1 MHKKIASQRL
11 IGEVR
16 MLRIRVATSES
27 KLKVLREQARLAKH
41 RRKAAKRLAQQ
52 VRKQFKRSRAEVAE
66 LRQAL
71 AKAEAK
77 FFRAGGRALA
87 RKLAKL
93 GSPTNRA
100 RSSRTPSASNGKSRV
115 VLSAASSA
123 PGRLTP
129 RKSASKRIS
138 SSLRSEPGVGAL
150 APDQLTTQTSSRMA
164 YEQKKRHNG
173 KKETEE

>member
-27 KLKVLREQARLAKH
+27 KLKVLREQARLAKR

-52 VRKQFKRSRAEVAE
+52 ARKQFKRSRGEVAE

-93 GSPTNRA
+93 GPTTNRGA
-100 RSSRTPSASNGKSRV
+100 RSSRKPSASNGKSRV
-115 VLSAASSA
+115 VLS
-123 PGRLTP
+123 
-129 RKSASKRIS
+129 
-138 SSLRSEPGVGAL
+138 
-150 APDQLTTQTSSRMA
+150 
-164 YEQKKRHNG
+164 
-173 KKETEE
+173 

>member
-1 MHKKIASQRL
+1 MYNKNASQRL
-11 IGEVR
+11 IGEVQ
-16 MLRIRVATSES
+16 MFRIRVAASES
-27 KLKVLREQARLAKH
+27 KLKVLREEARLAKR

-52 VRKQFKRSRAEVAE
+52 ARKQYKRAKAEVAE

-71 AKAEAK
+71 ANAEVK
-77 FFRAGGRALA
+77 LFRAGELALA

-93 GSPTNRA
+93 GPTTNRGA
-100 RSSRTPSASNGKSRV
+100 RSSRKPPASNGKSRV

-138 SSLRSEPGVGAL
+138 SSQRGTLGTGAL
-150 APDQLTTQTSSRMA
+150 AKDQPTIQNLES
-164 YEQKKRHNG
+164 NG
-173 KKETEE
+173 V

>member
-52 VRKQFKRSRAEVAE
+52 VRKQFKRSRGEVAE

-87 RKLAKL
+87 RKMAKL
-93 GSPTNRA
+93 EPPANRGV
-100 RSSRTPSASNGKSRV
+100 RSSRKPSASNGKSRV

-138 SSLRSEPGVGAL
+138 SSHRGTPGTGAL
-150 APDQLTTQTSSRMA
+150 AKDQSTIQNLEA
-164 YEQKKRHNG
+164 NAV
-173 KKETEE
+173 

>member
-52 VRKQFKRSRAEVAE
+52 VRKQFKRSRSEVAE

-87 RKLAKL
+87 RKMAKI
-93 GSPTNRA
+93 GPTTNRGA
-100 RSSRTPSASNGKSRV
+100 RSSRKPSANNGKSRV

-138 SSLRSEPGVGAL
+138 SSHRSTLGTGAL
-150 APDQLTTQTSSRMA
+150 LRTNRQSKA
-164 YEQKKRHNG
+164 
-173 KKETEE
+173 

>member
-1 MHKKIASQRL
+1 MHKKIVSQRL

-87 RKLAKL
+87 RKMAKL
-93 GSPTNRA
+93 GPPTNRGA
-100 RSSRTPSASNGKSRV
+100 RGSRKPTASNGKSRV

-138 SSLRSEPGVGAL
+138 SSHRSAPGTGAL
-150 APDQLTTQTSSRMA
+150 AKDQSTTQNLESKA
-164 YEQKKRHNG
+164 L
-173 KKETEE
+173 

>member
-1 MHKKIASQRL
+1 MHKKIVSQRL

-52 VRKQFKRSRAEVAE
+52 ARKQFKRSRGEVAE

-87 RKLAKL
+87 RKMAKL
-93 GSPTNRA
+93 GPPRI
-100 RSSRTPSASNGKSRV
+100 
-115 VLSAASSA
+115 AAPA
-123 PGRLTP
+123 VRE
-129 RKSASKRIS
+129 
-138 SSLRSEPGVGAL
+138 SLRL
-150 APDQLTTQTSSRMA
+150 ATANLGWCCPLRPARRDD
-164 YEQKKRHNG
+164 
-173 KKETEE
+173 